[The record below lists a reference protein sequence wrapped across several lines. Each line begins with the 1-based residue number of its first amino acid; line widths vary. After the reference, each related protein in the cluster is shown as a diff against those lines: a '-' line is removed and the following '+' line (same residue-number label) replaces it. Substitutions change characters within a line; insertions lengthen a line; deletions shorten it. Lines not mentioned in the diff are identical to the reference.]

1 MLCAPAGITAENL
14 VMPVVWRVS
23 QPSHVH
29 MSGQCGDSRL
39 TWHGAHATGEGPLPA
54 PGNRCFSSLRGK
66 WQGGGSLSALPT
78 TPVFIS
84 VFQWASR
91 SADSLFIFSVCWE
104 VHGVGVSKD
113 FTASQ
118 QALNILVYTP
128 TCNLS
133 FFMMAVSCLQCLL
146 STWVT

>member
-1 MLCAPAGITAENL
+1 MLCAPAGIRAENL

-54 PGNRCFSSLRGK
+54 PGKRCFSSLRGK
-66 WQGGGSLSALPT
+66 WQGEGSLSALPI

-104 VHGVGVSKD
+104 VHGVGVSKG

-118 QALNILVYTP
+118 QALNILVYSP